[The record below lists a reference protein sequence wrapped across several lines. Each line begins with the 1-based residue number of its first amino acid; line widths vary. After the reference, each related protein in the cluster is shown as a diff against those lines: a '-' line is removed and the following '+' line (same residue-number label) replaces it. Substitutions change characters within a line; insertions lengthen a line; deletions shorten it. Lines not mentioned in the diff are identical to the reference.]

1 MSPFERPGESDERTR
16 SIDLTVL
23 AGLACLL
30 GSPLPDI
37 AGNLSKFLMRYVPH
51 STLVLLAEDDVRE
64 PRKVRGDSGVAAA
77 LTKRSLESLRVDL
90 RPDEAVRLS
99 IDLRGAQRE
108 ILATLSNTG
117 ALLVLADP
125 GTEAIDEIVA
135 PVWQIVAHRIQ
146 EFARQASPAYL
157 LESRAVASVRVE
169 AVAEL
174 EDQHSTVL
182 ESLLAVL
189 RSPALDDHAARV
201 TAANL
206 TTDAA
211 VGLRTAT
218 DRVRTASEEPVT
230 TAFNRLKSD
239 LHPLLRYRDVNIQFV
254 EPPVDGRALPSE
266 VAHGARAVVR
276 GAILAFI
283 DQPDVS
289 RIRVQWDC
297 DGKNLLVDIR
307 DDGTSGLAAESE
319 QVQPLSQ
326 RVAALNGSLTIAT
339 TEGWGSEMSVV
350 LPLDP
355 PATRGDGFAP
365 WGLGPRE
372 LEVLEG
378 IAVGMRNK
386 EIATD
391 LGISENTVKFHA
403 SKVFRKLGVTSRAQA
418 ASMVSQRRA
427 AMPTIVPVVSSR

>member
-1 MSPFERPGESDERTR
+1 VSLVERPTETAEQATAVEAA
-16 SIDLTVL
+16 LK
-23 AGLACLL
+23 GLARVL
-30 GSPLPDI
+30 GSPLYDVAAHLSQFL
-37 AGNLSKFLMRYVPH
+37 AGYVPH
-51 STLVLLAEDDVRE
+51 RALVMLAEDDVRQ
-64 PRKVRGDSGVAAA
+64 PRMVRGDSALAAA
-77 LTKRSLESLRVDL
+77 LTRQLLESIRASVG
-90 RPDEAVRLS
+90 PEEPVRLR
-99 IDLRGAQRE
+99 IDLLGAQRDV
-108 ILATLSNTG
+108 LATLSSTG

-125 GTEAIDEIVA
+125 GAEGFDELIVPVWKIVA
-135 PVWQIVAHRIQ
+135 LRIQ

-189 RSPALDDHAARV
+189 RSPTLDDPAARRV
-201 TAANL
+201 AANL
-206 TTDAA
+206 ATDAA

-218 DRVRTASEEPVT
+218 DRVRAASEEPVT

-289 RIRVQWDC
+289 RIRVQWGC
-297 DGKNLLVDIR
+297 DGKNLLIHIR

-326 RVAALNGSLTIAT
+326 RVAALNGSLSIAT

-355 PATRGDGFAP
+355 PATPGDGYAP
-365 WGLGPRE
+365 WGLAPRE
-372 LEVLEG
+372 LQVLER
-378 IAVGMRNK
+378 IAEGMRNK
-386 EIATD
+386 EIAVD

-403 SKVFRKLGVTSRAQA
+403 SKIFRKLGVTSRSQA
-418 ASMVSQRRA
+418 ASMVSHRRA
-427 AMPTIVPVVSSR
+427 PLPTSRAGR

>member
-1 MSPFERPGESDERTR
+1 MVLCKRPDEAAEPAVELAM
-16 SIDLTVL
+16 LT
-23 AGLACLL
+23 GLARVL
-30 GSPLPDI
+30 GSPLADV
-37 AGNLSKFLMRYVPH
+37 AENLSRFLAGYVAH
-51 STLVLLAEDDVRE
+51 SALVMLAEDDVRE
-64 PRKVRGDSGVAAA
+64 PRKVHGLTDVTAA
-77 LTKRSLESLRVDL
+77 LTRQSLESLRAKV
-90 RPDEAVRLS
+90 RPDGSVRAG
-99 IDLRGAQRE
+99 IDVIGANRE
-108 ILATLSNTG
+108 ILATLSTTG

-125 GTEAIDEIVA
+125 GEEGLDEAVVQ
-135 PVWQIVAHRIQ
+135 VWQIVALRIQ

-189 RSPALDDHAARV
+189 RSPTLDDHAARSM
-201 TAANL
+201 AANL
-206 TTDAA
+206 ATDAA

-230 TAFNRLKSD
+230 TAFSRLKND
-239 LHPLLRYRDVNIQFV
+239 LHPLLRYREVNVQFV

-297 DGKNLLVDIR
+297 DGKNLLIDIR
-307 DDGTSGLAAESE
+307 DDGTSGLATESE
-319 QVQPLSQ
+319 EVKPLSQ
-326 RVAALNGSLTIAT
+326 RIAALHGSLSIAT

-355 PATRGDGFAP
+355 PATKGDGFAP
-365 WGLGPRE
+365 WGLGARE
-372 LEVLEG
+372 LEVLERM
-378 IAVGMRNK
+378 AKGMRNR
-386 EIATD
+386 EIAAQ

-403 SKVFRKLGVTSRAQA
+403 SKIFRKLGVTSRAQVA
-418 ASMVSQRRA
+418 VMVAERCPQ
-427 AMPTIVPVVSSR
+427 VPAIAKIMSNR

>member
-1 MSPFERPGESDERTR
+1 M
-16 SIDLTVL
+16 
-23 AGLACLL
+23 
-30 GSPLPDI
+30 
-37 AGNLSKFLMRYVPH
+37 
-51 STLVLLAEDDVRE
+51 
-64 PRKVRGDSGVAAA
+64 
-77 LTKRSLESLRVDL
+77 
-90 RPDEAVRLS
+90 RLS

-307 DDGTSGLAAESE
+307 DDGTSGLAAEGE

-355 PATRGDGFAP
+355 PTTRGDGFAP

-427 AMPTIVPVVSSR
+427 ATPTIVPVVSSR